1 MAYWEFL
8 LQKEGDRDWL
18 PLETAHVEI
27 LEGRY
32 RIMAHTSHRDT
43 AVQVQVTQRLDAH
56 PGKPRCLRRQ
66 SRTNGEGLMAVMP
79 FTQLTAGHWLVQ
91 CQGGTDWA
99 YGVDLHVLPVTID
112 PDNWAPDWDLPDLAQ
127 ALPEMPALAHLRSDP
142 AAPTEDSPVPADPL
156 STHASASGPPA
167 SPVEA
172 IAEPEA
178 SEPVPQK
185 TPTEAVAAMPPG
197 VTDAFPVA
205 TAAPAAAIAPDV
217 EAPST
222 PAPPVMETAALT
234 ALPLRLRLDQQA
246 MVARQG
252 LPVVLQGQVEAV
264 AVAAPQLPLGAD
276 LWVQW
281 RNPETG
287 SVVGTCGRSLAIST
301 YPTPFTLTAPLP
313 DVADTRLLVGEM
325 ALWQG
330 GDTPQLQAIQGFTV
344 TVNLDSLL
352 EVVANQGEQTS
363 LDPFEAV
370 PPAPA
375 SPAPEGPRKALQ
387 EPRPREVPFQLIYLP
402 STGLT
407 LPPQI
412 HRSSPWVP
420 RPVDLPA
427 LPNQPRRPTPS
438 PSQDGAPET
447 TPPQRPLTLPP
458 LGATNPTTHPA
469 SPSAVPSAPIPAV
482 DLPPL
487 AAPQEGRRPAP
498 GDPPRLDDGEAGSI
512 ETDPAAAALPGL
524 PADPNFQALNLKDR
538 FWSRLSALAQEGHDT
553 AASLKLE
560 MQAAGVEPPTEEPPN
575 PALPEPAESS
585 SPPLAA
591 VVAAPPSDL
600 HEVVVYDD
608 APPPAV
614 ETLGADAPATPPS
627 ALAPEEDVP
636 SVPLPQ
642 FELPAGD
649 LIAGMPMTVG
659 FRLPRSPRRLA
670 VKFWMTDIHS
680 RTLLE
685 KPRWL
690 MQWSP
695 TDGEHQEA
703 LLQLQ
708 VPMGCL
714 EARFEAIAIDLTNQ
728 QESHKVAQSRTII
741 PPNLVGQYDDE
752 EV

>member
-32 RIMAHTSHRDT
+32 RIMAHTSHRDIP
-43 AVQVQVTQRLDAH
+43 VQVEVTQRLDAN

-66 SRTNGEGLMAVMP
+66 SRTNGDGLMAVLP

-91 CQGGTDWA
+91 CQGAEGADWA
-99 YGVDLHVLPVTID
+99 YGVGLHVLPLTVD
-112 PDNWAPDWDLPDLAQ
+112 PENWAPDWDLPDLAQ

-142 AAPTEDSPVPADPL
+142 AAQIVEESPAPTDPL
-156 STHASASGPPA
+156 SAHAAASG
-167 SPVEA
+167 
-172 IAEPEA
+172 
-178 SEPVPQK
+178 
-185 TPTEAVAAMPPG
+185 
-197 VTDAFPVA
+197 
-205 TAAPAAAIAPDV
+205 PAAAIAPTPDSGDPIPPSSSI
-217 EAPST
+217 EAV
-222 PAPPVMETAALT
+222 APPAAVSSPAAPVAPEAAPPNTPSPPAMATAELT

-246 MVARQG
+246 IVARQG
-252 LPVVLQGQVEAV
+252 VPVVLQGQVEAV
-264 AVAAPQLPLGAD
+264 AVAAPPLPLVAD

-287 SVVGTCGRSLAIST
+287 TVVGTWGRSLAIDT

-313 DVADTRLLVGEM
+313 DVADTRLVVGEM

-330 GDTPQLQAIQGFTV
+330 ADAPQLQAIQGFTV
-344 TVNLDSLL
+344 TVNLDTLL

-370 PPAPA
+370 AP
-375 SPAPEGPRKALQ
+375 SSDSSAPDVPLQALK

-412 HRSSPWVP
+412 HRPSPLVS
-420 RPVDLPA
+420 RPVDLPT
-427 LPNQPRRPTPS
+427 LPNQSRRPTS
-438 PSQDGAPET
+438 APSQDGAPAT
-447 TPPQRPLTLPP
+447 APPQRPLTLPP
-458 LGATNPTTHPA
+458 LGTTGSSTHPA
-469 SPSAVPSAPIPAV
+469 SPSAAPSAPIPAV

-487 AAPQEGRRPAP
+487 ASPQEGRGPDLHRF
-498 GDPPRLDDGEAGSI
+498 DDGAAEGIDGIDTDLEAL
-512 ETDPAAAALPGL
+512 DPAAPLPGL
-524 PADPNFQALNLKDR
+524 SADPNFQALNLQDR

-560 MQAAGVEPPTEEPPN
+560 MQAAGVEPLEEDSPSPRLSQPDESPMPPV
-575 PALPEPAESS
+575 
-585 SPPLAA
+585 AA
-591 VVAAPPSDL
+591 VVADPPSDR

-614 ETLGADAPATPPS
+614 ETLEGDTQATPPS
-627 ALAPEEDVP
+627 ALALEEDVP

-649 LIAGMPMTVG
+649 LIAGTPMTVG
-659 FRLPRSPRRLA
+659 IRLPRSPRRLA

-728 QESHKVAQSRTII
+728 QESHKVGQSRPII

-752 EV
+752 V